1 MEWSYPW
8 LSIDK
13 DRVYDDGDFAQFY
26 ANLFT
31 DGVSM
36 TTADALKVTI
46 NPTGGMRVQ
55 IGAGAAFFQG
65 RSYFNSIST
74 ALPIDVASS
83 TQDRTD
89 GIVIQMNKGMRTIKL
104 IVKKGDTS
112 VVRQTDIYELQLATI
127 KIPKNA
133 SEIKAENITD
143 KRADKTVCGYC
154 TPYERI
160 SVSGLEDQYAALL
173 QNTLDLLNEYAETG
187 KVNFQKGLDEFIK
200 KGDTQLNNQ
209 TAQWQEFLQQIGDEL
224 SENQALNLQNQIN
237 KLTAN
242 KQLYQIS
249 HELNHYPQVVVTA
262 WSNGFGITA
271 LGEANWLGDVPETL
285 PITLGYPSKKEL
297 YVKVPADWQLINPVV
312 KVESDNSYLLVE
324 GTKSIRI
331 RLY

>member
-13 DRVYDDGDFAQFY
+13 DRLYDDGDFAQFY

-65 RSYFNSIST
+65 RSYFNSIAT

-112 VVRQTDIYELQLATI
+112 VVRQTDIYELQLATV

-133 SEIKAENITD
+133 SEITSSNITD
-143 KRADKTVCGYC
+143 KRADETVCGYC

-160 SVSGLEDQYAALL
+160 SVSGLEAQYDALL

-187 KVNFQKGLDEFIK
+187 KANFQKGLDEFVK

-242 KQLYQIS
+242 KELYTII
-249 HELNHYPQVVVTA
+249 HALDHYPQVVATA

-285 PITLGYPSKKEL
+285 PITIGYPSKKEL
-297 YVKVPADWQLINPVV
+297 YVKVPADWQLINPIV

>member
-13 DRVYDDGDFAQFY
+13 DRAYDDGDFAQFY

-31 DGVSM
+31 DGVSL

-74 ALPIDVASS
+74 ALAVDVASS

-89 GIVIQMNKGMRTIKL
+89 GIVIQMNKGLRTIKL

-112 VVRQTDIYELQLATI
+112 VTRQTDIYELQLATV

-133 SEIKAENITD
+133 SEIKAENIKD
-143 KRADKTVCGYC
+143 MRSDLSVCGYC
-154 TPYERI
+154 TPFERVN
-160 SVSGLEDQYAALL
+160 VSGLEEQYKALL
-173 QNTLDLLNEYAETG
+173 QNTLNLLNEYAENG
-187 KVNFQKGLDEFIK
+187 KETFEKGFEEFFQKSDI
-200 KGDTQLNNQ
+200 QLNNQ
-209 TAQWQEFLQQIGDEL
+209 MLQWQKFLQEIGDEL

-237 KLTAN
+237 KLTS
-242 KQLYQIS
+242 KKDLYVVQ
-249 HELNHYPQVVVTA
+249 HDFDYYPQAMVTA
-262 WSNGFGITA
+262 WSNGLGVTA
-271 LGEANWLGDVPETL
+271 LGEKDWLGDIPETI
-285 PITLGYPSKKEL
+285 PITLGFPSKKE
-297 YVKVPADWQLINPVV
+297 VQIKVSNDWQLLNPTV
-312 KVESDNSYLLVE
+312 KNEEKYNFLLVE
-324 GTKSIRI
+324 GTKSVRI

>member
-13 DRVYDDGDFAQFY
+13 DRLYDDGDFAQFY

-46 NPTGGMRVQ
+46 NPTGGMRIQV
-55 IGAGAAFFQG
+55 GAGAAFFQG
-65 RSYFNSIST
+65 RSYFNSIAT
-74 ALPIDVASS
+74 ALPIEVASS
-83 TQDRTD
+83 SQDRTD

-112 VVRQTDIYELQLATI
+112 VVRQTDIYELQLATV

-133 SEIKAENITD
+133 SEITASNITD
-143 KRADKTVCGYC
+143 KRSDELVCGYC
-154 TPYERI
+154 TPYQNVN
-160 SVSGLEDQYAALL
+160 VSGLENQYKDLL
-173 QNTLDLLNEYAETG
+173 QNTLDLLNEYAATG
-187 KVNFQKGLDEFIK
+187 KVNFQKGLDEFVQ
-200 KGDTQLNNQ
+200 KGDTQLDNQ
-209 TAQWQEFLQQIGDEL
+209 TKQWQEFLQQIGDEL
-224 SENQALNLQNQIN
+224 SENQALNLQNQLN

-242 KQLYQIS
+242 KDLFQIK
-249 HELNHYPQVVVTA
+249 HGLDHYPQVVVTA

-271 LGEANWLGDVPETL
+271 LGEKGWLGDVPETV
-285 PITLGYPSKKEL
+285 PTTIGYPSKNEL
-297 YVKVPADWQLINPVV
+297 TVKIIADWQLLNPTVLPDI
-312 KVESDNSYLLVE
+312 DNSYLLVE
-324 GTKSIRI
+324 GTKAVRI